1 MKKPGANHSITA
13 NGNAKKGSG
22 KGAEQRYFRIPFI
35 RPIEQNR
42 ESNGE
47 QKKKGWWYAHF
58 DGKTALSRIPISCS
72 IFRLDKWIAR
82 QMEIHPDKD
91 AVLLVAG
98 VDDMNMCELSL
109 DETGLTSKKGAEI
122 VENEFEQEW
131 IKHGGREYLN
141 SHFGQISSK
150 YVVQLLQNYR

>member
-1 MKKPGANHSITA
+1 MVRRKKILTLLLFFNKAFFLLN
-13 NGNAKKGSG
+13 N
-22 KGAEQRYFRIPFI
+22 
-35 RPIEQNR
+35 
-42 ESNGE
+42 
-47 QKKKGWWYAHF
+47 
-58 DGKTALSRIPISCS
+58 
-72 IFRLDKWIAR
+72 LDKWIAR
-82 QMEIHPDKD
+82 QMEIHPNKE

-122 VENEFEQEW
+122 LENDFEQEW

-150 YVVQLLQNYR
+150 YVVQLLQKYR